1 MKRILLIE
9 DNRDIANM
17 LFDYFE
23 CLGLTLDYAD
33 NGELGFKLASENTF
47 DIILLDLMLP
57 RMDGLTVCNRLREQG
72 NNTPILMLTALDN
85 REDMLKGFNHG
96 ADDYLTK
103 PFDLDILEA
112 RMNALIRRYRG
123 TVAVTDLK
131 FADII
136 INQKE
141 RIATRQGK
149 NLLLNPTTYKILEM
163 LCKKA
168 PEIVTREEISYQL
181 WQENEPNNDVLRSH
195 IYQLRT
201 QIDKP
206 FNSSILVTVP
216 KIGFRLERQ
225 YNE

>member
-96 ADDYLTK
+96 L
-103 PFDLDILEA
+103 
-112 RMNALIRRYRG
+112 M
-123 TVAVTDLK
+123 
-131 FADII
+131 II
-136 INQKE
+136 
-141 RIATRQGK
+141 
-149 NLLLNPTTYKILEM
+149 
-163 LCKKA
+163 
-168 PEIVTREEISYQL
+168 
-181 WQENEPNNDVLRSH
+181 
-195 IYQLRT
+195 
-201 QIDKP
+201 
-206 FNSSILVTVP
+206 
-216 KIGFRLERQ
+216 
-225 YNE
+225 